1 MPHKGRPE
9 DERRL
14 LQRGRCFEELALRVF
29 IGGIIGVYDL
39 AGLYLFADVRLMSIR
54 DVTSRGHAG
63 SRAAHRRPSV
73 SLDRIEEHLCFTQFR
88 AGLDDILTGVV
99 DSLTGL
105 CFSVHHAASPPTMPS
120 TAGWTQMPTHAL
132 TMRVTPV

>member
-39 AGLYLFADVRLMSIR
+39 AELYLFAEVRRMAVL
-54 DVTSRGHAG
+54 DVTGRRRAG
-63 SRAAHRRPSV
+63 SRAAHR
-73 SLDRIEEHLCFTQFR
+73 
-88 AGLDDILTGVV
+88 
-99 DSLTGL
+99 
-105 CFSVHHAASPPTMPS
+105 
-120 TAGWTQMPTHAL
+120 
-132 TMRVTPV
+132 